1 MRAATLARL
10 TLVLLAAAT
19 FLAIFYAQELK
30 REDPLL
36 KYAKPPVVRFRPVGP
51 RQPHVSREAHFD
63 LRTSVNDTLIVSI
76 VSRGSGRTVAVLPPQ
91 PMQAYRHRALTWDG
105 RTARGTLAPVGVYTL
120 AIRFMRAQQTV
131 RPPMTLHLEGAAA

>member
-19 FLAIFYAQELK
+19 FFAIFYAQELK

-36 KYAKPPVVRFRPVGP
+36 KYATPRVVRFQPVGP

-63 LRTSVNDTLIVSI
+63 LRTSVNDTLRVSI
-76 VSRGSGRTVAVLPPQ
+76 VSVASGRAVAVLPPA
-91 PMQAYRHRALTWDG
+91 PMSAYRHRALAWNG
-105 RTARGTLAPVGVYTL
+105 RTARGVLAPVGAYML
-120 AIRFMRAQQTV
+120 AIRFVRAHQTV
-131 RPPMTLHLEGAAA
+131 TPPMTLHLEGAA